1 MTSLML
7 IGEVSKITGISV
19 RMLRHY
25 DKIGLVS
32 PHERSHS
39 GYRHYTDQD
48 LVRLF
53 HVEGLRSLGLQLAE
67 IITVMDDPSFNVSEL
82 IDELVAAS
90 YSRLEQ
96 EEELL
101 GRLVKI
107 QASKPDN
114 LSEVLRTIALMRGFA
129 AVDPSQRQ
137 RIALSMTDVGK
148 EEIGLLLEAALNES
162 DPNAAGALGWAV
174 ACSNHETL
182 TVLASALDTDNALQR
197 RRAMEMLVKMNS
209 PAALSVAAEAID
221 NSDPHIQARA
231 AIIRAFNG
239 DLEMVP
245 VLIGLITYGRDDIA
259 ASEALAHLGCTYLAQ
274 HGDTEG
280 IVAEIIEAM
289 GSGVMESQASQSC
302 RRLTAALG
310 MIPGQAAEDTLRL
323 LAKDTDS
330 GVAATAIFALQRR

>member
-1 MTSLML
+1 MTSRML

-32 PHERSHS
+32 PHQRSHS

-90 YSRLEQ
+90 YKRLEQ

-107 QASKPDN
+107 QASKPEN
-114 LSEVLRTIALMRGFA
+114 LSEMLRTIALMRGFA

-174 ACSNHETL
+174 ARSNDETL
-182 TVLASALDTDNALQR
+182 TVLASALNTGSALQR
-197 RRAMEMLVKMNS
+197 RRAMEMLMKMNS
-209 PAALSVAAEAID
+209 PAALSVIAEAID
-221 NSDPHIQARA
+221 NTDPHIQARA
-231 AIIRAFNG
+231 VIIRAFNG
-239 DLEMVP
+239 DLGMVP
-245 VLIGLITYGRDDIA
+245 VLIELITYGRDDIA
-259 ASEALAHLGCTYLAQ
+259 ASEALAHLAGTYLAE

-280 IVAEIIEAM
+280 ITAEIIEAM

-323 LAKDTDS
+323 LAKDTDP

>member
-1 MTSLML
+1 MTERML
-7 IGEVSKITGISV
+7 IGEVSEITGISV

-53 HVEGLRSLGLQLAE
+53 HVEGLRSLGLQLGE
-67 IITVMDDPSFNVSEL
+67 IITVMDDPSFNVSRL

-90 YSRLEQ
+90 QSRLEQ
-96 EEELL
+96 EEKLL
-101 GRLVKI
+101 GWLMKI
-107 QASKPDN
+107 QASKPGN
-114 LSEVLRTIALMRGFA
+114 VSEVLHIIALIRGFA

-148 EEIGLLLEAALNES
+148 EEIGLLLEAALNEP

-174 ACSNHETL
+174 ARSNDQTL
-182 TVLASALDTDNALQR
+182 TILAKALTTGSALQR
-197 RRAMEMLVKMNS
+197 RRAMEMLVKMDS
-209 PAALSVAAEAID
+209 LAARSVVAEAIE
-221 NSDPHIQARA
+221 NPDPHIRARA

-245 VLIGLITYGRDDIA
+245 VLIKLIAHGRDDIA
-259 ASEALAHLGCTYLAQ
+259 ASEALAHLARPYFAQ
-274 HGDTEG
+274 HGDAEG
-280 IVAEIIEAM
+280 ITTEIIKTM
-289 GSGVMESQASQSC
+289 GNAGMGSQASQSR

-310 MIPGQAAEDTLRL
+310 MIPGQAAADALRL
-323 LAKDTDS
+323 LAEDTDS